1 MPLSSVPRPLLALSR
16 LRRRY
21 GFSRMA
27 ASILMP
33 GLCVRLAGAAGW
45 SATCAYSVCATTLPP
60 ITVSAQPMLAR
71 GIVCCLEDVFVAF
84 SGDMFVTLSDDVFV
98 TFNTRCR
105 MCLIPSRRLLIAPY
119 TGSPDLSDGKSPGL
133 AEIVCGSAAID
144 CRRTAASLIP
154 APLSSSEDIC
164 CCRLK
169 ISPA

>member
-1 MPLSSVPRPLLALSR
+1 
-16 LRRRY
+16 
-21 GFSRMA
+21 
-27 ASILMP
+27 
-33 GLCVRLAGAAGW
+33 LCA
-45 SATCAYSVCATTLPP
+45 
-60 ITVSAQPMLAR
+60 VS
-71 GIVCCLEDVFVAF
+71 EDVFVAF

-98 TFNTRCR
+98 TFKYEVSDVPNSP
-105 MCLIPSRRLLIAPY
+105 LAADSLIAPY

-154 APLSSSEDIC
+154 ALLSSSEDIC